1 MANFRLVK
9 IQATVETPATLL
21 LNGQLNEA
29 LAQLSETLQQ
39 CGLTVLS
46 IEPIEP
52 PAAEAP
58 MGLDAD
64 PWSVRGVPVP

>member
-21 LNGQLNEA
+21 LDRQLNEA
-29 LAQLSETLQQ
+29 LAQLRETLHR
-39 CGLTVLS
+39 CGLNVLS
-46 IEPIEP
+46 VEPIEP
-52 PAAEAP
+52 SAVDAP

-64 PWSVRGVPVP
+64 PWSIRGVPVP